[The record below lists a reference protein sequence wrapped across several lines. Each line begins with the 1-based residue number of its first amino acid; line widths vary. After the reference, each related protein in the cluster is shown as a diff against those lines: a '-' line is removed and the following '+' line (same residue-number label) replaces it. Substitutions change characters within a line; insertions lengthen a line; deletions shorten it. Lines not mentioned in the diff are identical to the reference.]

1 MRAEV
6 FWARPSGLLG
16 GEDMDGRELRA
27 DDARLSRTQGRTRTN
42 GCLTRR
48 LFLYGAGAVLLG
60 VGAQPVAFAA
70 PGTIASNGMSF
81 ATVVRRRAMVRAYK
95 PDPVPE
101 QTIRRLLQYAARAPS
116 AGNLQPWEF
125 ILVRSAEN
133 RAKLAK
139 AALGQTW
146 VATAPL
152 IIATCANIQRSAQRY
167 GARGTFYSVIDTAF
181 ASLLILLGAVES
193 GLGAC
198 FVGAYDPE
206 AVAEILALPEHVR
219 PVGLI
224 TIGYPAEAPRRP
236 GTPKIPVHT
245 LIHEE
250 KW

>member
-1 MRAEV
+1 MNEQE
-6 FWARPSGLLG
+6 P
-16 GEDMDGRELRA
+16 RA
-27 DDARLSRTQGRTRTN
+27 DDARLSRRQGRTGPN
-42 GCLTRR
+42 GRLTRR
-48 LFLYGAGAVLLG
+48 LFLSGAGAALLE
-60 VGAQPVAFAA
+60 VHAQPFVFAA
-70 PGTIASNGMSF
+70 PGTVAPNGMSF
-81 ATVVRRRAMVRAYK
+81 AAVVRRRAMVRAYK

-101 QTIRRLLQYAARAPS
+101 QTIRRLLQYAVRAPS

-133 RAKLAK
+133 RDKLAK

-167 GARGTFYSVIDTAF
+167 GARGTFYSLIDTAF
-181 ASLLILLGAVES
+181 ASLLILLGAVER

-206 AVAEILALPEHVR
+206 EVTKILALPEHVR

-224 TIGYPAEAPRRP
+224 TIGYPAESPRKP
-236 GTPKIPVHT
+236 GTPKIPLRT